1 MYNRRCVSV
10 VLGRYGMQSSLS
22 VNVSVFMLYSAAVY
36 SALYC
41 TVSCWGMVGGWVL
54 CRNPSMR
61 NSTFSFHADLC
72 AVGTTSVD

>member
-1 MYNRRCVSV
+1 MCVCCI
-10 VLGRYGMQSSLS
+10 GYGYGMQSSLS

-41 TVSCWGMVGGWVL
+41 TVLLAVRVWWVGGWLL